1 MRSGCILV
9 KNESQVDPKILI
21 SRRTWIRKLNI
32 AVIIFAAAAFVFAA
46 SGIQAAFGADTPA
59 KIDKI
64 GKTTNSA
71 ETKMMNKT
79 DKAPKTKTMPNGA
92 DKAKVKAGA
101 TTKGDDASLKKGG
114 KTPGGE
120 K

>member
-1 MRSGCILV
+1 M
-9 KNESQVDPKILI
+9 K
-21 SRRTWIRKLNI
+21 KLNI
-32 AVIIFAAAAFVFAA
+32 VVVVFAAAAFLFAA
-46 SGIQAAFGADTPA
+46 AGTQVALGADAPA

-64 GKTTNSA
+64 GKSTSSA

-79 DKAPKTKTMPNGA
+79 DKAPKTKTKPNGA

-101 TTKGDDASLKKGG
+101 AAKGDDVSLKKGG
-114 KTPGGE
+114 KTQGGE

>member
-1 MRSGCILV
+1 M
-9 KNESQVDPKILI
+9 K
-21 SRRTWIRKLNI
+21 KLNI
-32 AVIIFAAAAFVFAA
+32 AVIVFAAAAFIFAA
-46 SGIQAAFGADTPA
+46 SGIQVAFGEEQPKTE
-59 KIDKI
+59 KI
-64 GKTTNSA
+64 GKSASSA

-101 TTKGDDASLKKGG
+101 KTNGEDISLKKGG
-114 KTPGGE
+114 KTTDAV